1 MTQKELAYV
10 EDAVG
15 HESNIIKILEQT
27 IKNIEDERLKNF
39 LQTELS
45 EHTKTKE
52 NLISK
57 LEGIANVWSTIN
69 G

>member
-27 IKNIEDERLKNF
+27 IKNIADERLKNF

-57 LEGIANVWSTIN
+57 LEGIANV
-69 G
+69 